1 MSETIVSTV
10 GWSTQTDATRA
21 GSEAADMALSRLSFR
36 GPQLAFVFGS
46 SWFDQPALLRG
57 VRSILHQTP
66 LIGGSTAGEIV
77 PEGPISHSCVVLLIG
92 STALSWSVGYAEG
105 ADRAPREAGQKA
117 AFDAMKEFQGVQRLG
132 CLMIGDGL
140 VTGSADVVR
149 GIQEVLGTSSLIVG
163 GLAGDDMR
171 FAQTYQYCNSRII
184 SRGVAAVLLGGAG
197 KIGVGL
203 QHGFA
208 PISKPRHITRAQ
220 ANVLIELDHQ
230 PAASVYEEY
239 FGADLVQR
247 MRREGVSRQGIAYP
261 LGIQSETDHYWL
273 LRTVVSFREDGSLAC
288 SGEIP
293 EGSWLQLMIGN
304 RELAV
309 EAARVAAQEAI
320 QSLNRVAAVL
330 VFDSAIRRKLLGS
343 QHAAMEIACI
353 RQVIGPSVTIAGCYT
368 YGQQAP
374 LGQGSAFGRI
384 AVQTG
389 SVLVVAIGT

>member
-1 MSETIVSTV
+1 MSETIVSAV
-10 GWSTQTDATRA
+10 GWSTQTDAARA

-77 PEGPISHSCVVLLIG
+77 PEGPISHSCVVLLLG
-92 STALSWSVGYAEG
+92 STTLSWSVGYAEG
-105 ADRAPREAGQKA
+105 ADRVPREAGQKA
-117 AFDAMKEFQGVQRLG
+117 AFSAMKEFQGVQRLG
-132 CLMIGDGL
+132 CLVVGDGL

-149 GIQEVLGTSSLIVG
+149 GIQEVLGTSSLVVG
-163 GLAGDDMR
+163 GLAGDDLR
-171 FAQTYQYCNSRII
+171 FTQTYQYCNSRVI
-184 SRGVAAVLLGGAG
+184 SRGVSAVLLGGAG

-261 LGIQSETDHYWL
+261 LGIQSEMDNYWL
-273 LRTVVSFREDGSLAC
+273 LRNVVSFREDGSLAC

-330 VFDSAIRRKLLGS
+330 VFDSAIRRRLLGS
-343 QHAAMEIACI
+343 QHAAMEVACI

-374 LGQGSAFGRI
+374 LGQGSTFGRI
-384 AVQTG
+384 AVQTS
-389 SVLVVAIGT
+389 SVLVIAIGT

>member
-1 MSETIVSTV
+1 MSETIVSAV
-10 GWSTQTDATRA
+10 GWSVQTDAARA
-21 GSEAADMALSRLSFR
+21 GSEAADMALRRLSFH

-57 VRSILHQTP
+57 VRSILYQTP

-77 PEGPISHSCVVLLIG
+77 PEGPISHGCVVLLIG
-92 STALSWSVGYAEG
+92 STTLGWSVGHGEG

-117 AFDAMKEFQGVQRLG
+117 AFGAMKEFQAGQRLG
-132 CLMIGDGL
+132 CLIFGDGL
-140 VTGSADVVR
+140 VTGFADVVR
-149 GIQEVLGTSSLIVG
+149 GIQEVLGTSSLVVG
-163 GLAGDDMR
+163 GLAGDDLR
-171 FAQTYQYCNSRII
+171 FSQTYQYCNERVI
-184 SRGVAAVLLGGAG
+184 SRGVAAVLLGGSG
-197 KIGVGL
+197 KIGVGI

-208 PISKPRHITRAQ
+208 PISKPRHITRAH
-220 ANVLIELDHQ
+220 ANVLVELDHQ

-247 MRREGVSRQGIAYP
+247 MRQDGVSRQGIAYP
-261 LGIQSETDHYWL
+261 LGIQSDADTGWL
-273 LRTVVSFREDGSLAC
+273 LRNVVSFLEDGSLTC

-309 EAARVAAQEAI
+309 EAARTAAQEAM

-330 VFDSAIRRKLLGS
+330 VFASAARRQLLGS
-343 QHAAMEIACI
+343 RHAAMEVACI
-353 RQVIGPSVTIAGCYT
+353 REVIGPSVTIAGCYT

-374 LGQGSAFGRI
+374 FGQGSTFGRI

-389 SVLVVAIGT
+389 SVLVIAIGT